1 MSLTCKWY
9 LFLETVT
16 CDNILCNLCVVYV
29 NVSCRYFSE
38 AALDI
43 FNCQEVFLDNLDV
56 THNTGTRI
64 VRDSYRGNTG
74 GVAIGI
80 NSASANFSVS
90 PVIEISNSIFTNN
103 SALAT
108 SRFHTASQ
116 TSFDQVF
123 TGRGGA
129 LGVWVNESFYNV
141 SLVTVNCTF
150 KDNLAKS
157 FGGAIYVLINGLTA
171 QHEVRFERTH
181 IFSNTVE
188 LHGGGG
194 MQLTFL
200 SKGIPAFPHMA
211 NFTKCKFED
220 NAAEIGGGIYVE
232 TSIQGNRCNQ

>member
-1 MSLTCKWY
+1 M
-9 LFLETVT
+9 
-16 CDNILCNLCVVYV
+16 
-29 NVSCRYFSE
+29 CRYFSE

-56 THNTGTRI
+56 THNTGTGI

-80 NSASANFSVS
+80 NSASVNFSAS

-108 SRFHTASQ
+108 SRFHTISQ

-129 LGVWVNESFYNV
+129 LGVFINESFYNV
-141 SLVTVNCTF
+141 TSVISNCIF
-150 KDNLAKS
+150 KGNFARS
-157 FGGAIYVLINGLTA
+157 FGGGIYVILNGLTA
-171 QHEVRFERTH
+171 QHKVMLERTS
-181 IFSNTVE
+181 ILSSAVE

-194 MQLTFL
+194 MQFSFL
-200 SKGIPAFPHMA
+200 SNGIPGFPHMA
-211 NFTKCKFED
+211 IFTECIFED
-220 NAAEIGGGIYVE
+220 NTAEAGGGIYVF
-232 TSIQGNRCNQ
+232 TSTRGRTIYTLL